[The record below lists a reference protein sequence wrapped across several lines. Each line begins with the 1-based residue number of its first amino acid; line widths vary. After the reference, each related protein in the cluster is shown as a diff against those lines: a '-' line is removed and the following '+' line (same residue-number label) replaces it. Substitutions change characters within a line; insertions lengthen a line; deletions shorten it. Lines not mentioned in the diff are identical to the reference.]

1 MFNKQ
6 TSVRELTLVWGWRTG
21 EYKAQC
27 TCVEVGGRIYL
38 LHKVPPYSRSRKFY
52 ITYRSGS
59 KSTVQKLSSN
69 MLTSETKG
77 LTK

>member
-1 MFNKQ
+1 MEK
-6 TSVRELTLVWGWRTG
+6 R

-27 TCVEVGGRIYL
+27 TCVELGERGGHIYFVTQGCPL
-38 LHKVPPYSRSRKFY
+38 TVRSMKLY